1 MLIDLLHSAGLI
13 LTLALVYGFVLRLW
27 PTRSLMSAILSGIL
41 FGGISILVMAFPV
54 TIEPGVFF
62 DARTIILP
70 LAGVFGG
77 PVTAVVAGLLAGTY
91 RAWLGGGGALV
102 GVSVITMAVAW
113 GLIFRQLVRSKRIKA
128 NIITLLALAAV
139 VQASQAFLFLFLPG
153 DVVAQVMHSI
163 VAPMVVVFIP
173 ATAILGMVFLA
184 IEEQVIAKDE
194 LLKLRTDKAQALEKV
209 VDVLSSALESRDP
222 LTSGHEKKVAEIAV
236 KIGEKLGY
244 DAHRLEGL
252 RLAAALHD
260 FGNIQIPTDILV
272 KPSKLSEA
280 EFNLVKCHPEY
291 GAALLSDI
299 DFEWPIHEFILQH
312 HERLDGSGYPR
323 GLMNGQILEEAQ
335 IIAVADSLEAM
346 TAHRPF
352 RPSLGIET
360 AKAEIMA
367 GRETKFAAP
376 IVDACLE
383 LIEDSLL
390 KF

>member
-54 TIEPGVFF
+54 AIEPGVFF

-128 NIITLLALAAV
+128 NIITLLALAAI

-222 LTSGHEKKVAEIAV
+222 MTSGHEKKVAEIAV

>member
-1 MLIDLLHSAGLI
+1 
-13 LTLALVYGFVLRLW
+13 
-27 PTRSLMSAILSGIL
+27 
-41 FGGISILVMAFPV
+41 
-54 TIEPGVFF
+54 
-62 DARTIILP
+62 
-70 LAGVFGG
+70 
-77 PVTAVVAGLLAGTY
+77 
-91 RAWLGGGGALV
+91 
-102 GVSVITMAVAW
+102 
-113 GLIFRQLVRSKRIKA
+113 
-128 NIITLLALAAV
+128 
-139 VQASQAFLFLFLPG
+139 
-153 DVVAQVMHSI
+153 
-163 VAPMVVVFIP
+163 MVVVFIP

-222 LTSGHEKKVAEIAV
+222 MTSGHEKKVAEIAV

-335 IIAVADSLEAM
+335 IIAVADSL
-346 TAHRPF
+346 
-352 RPSLGIET
+352 
-360 AKAEIMA
+360 
-367 GRETKFAAP
+367 
-376 IVDACLE
+376 
-383 LIEDSLL
+383 
-390 KF
+390 